1 MQVTLT
7 IIRYK
12 SWQVPFAFMSMV
24 LFRLPLLLNKE
35 ISFYK
40 LMGSGKNGSFDKTPD
55 LKQWAILTVHTS
67 KVIIDEIDYQDLYG
81 SFIAGWLNKL
91 KPWIKTFILE
101 PIEGHGTWSGK
112 KAFGE
117 LNNRSD
123 YEGRIAV
130 LTRASIRLSKMNE
143 FWDNVPAVS
152 NAMKNAKGLEYS
164 IGIGEVPW
172 LQQATFSVW
181 ENKESMKAF
190 AYGMKD
196 HSDVIRKTRQRDW
209 YNEEMFVR
217 FKINMEF

>member
-12 SWQVPFAFMSMV
+12 TWQIPFAFFSMAI
-24 LFRLPLLLNKE
+24 FRVPLSLNKN

-55 LKQWAILTVHTS
+55 LKQWAILTVHSEPSPVESSFS
-67 KVIIDEIDYQDLYG
+67 KLYG
-81 SFIAGWLNKL
+81 SFIGG
-91 KPWIKTFILE
+91 WIKKLAAETSMFILE
-101 PIEGHGTWSGK
+101 PLEGHGTWDK
-112 KAFGE
+112 KDVFGN
-117 LNNRSD
+117 LNVRSD
-123 YEGRIAV
+123 HDGRIAV
-130 LTRASIRLSKMNE
+130 LTRASIKVSKMKE
-143 FWDNVPAVS
+143 FWANVPAVS
-152 NAMKNAKGLEYS
+152 QAMKEAKGLQFS

-172 LQQATFSVW
+172 LDQATFSVW

-209 YNEEMFVR
+209 YKEEMFVR
-217 FKINMEF
+217 FRILKQL